1 MRADIIRDTP
11 KSIESPARNSSTIT
25 LLNVSSDE
33 AAAGGVASAEEEE
46 DGIATYRRRALVGL
60 LAAESKFQH
69 LSNRMYTSLF
79 IEERVGPFTN

>member
-1 MRADIIRDTP
+1 
-11 KSIESPARNSSTIT
+11 
-25 LLNVSSDE
+25 
-33 AAAGGVASAEEEE
+33 VASAEEEE